1 MTQMMFFLAI
11 PAYNIR
17 PIDMSSLSSSSS
29 TLSKQGGRPKGTTIK
44 STHDLQ
50 ARTIE
55 ASNFAAEEF
64 ERAQLK
70 RRWDGKKWVS
80 KGVYDEIINEAS
92 ARFHLP
98 DTIVLSKE
106 TAQTQIKEGQQI
118 LVMHVGSTSP
128 VLQGKVHLLNL
139 ILKLAAMNQ
148 LITPTEGLALA
159 NSLIN
164 GTSLKE
170 KLKEWKKKI
179 ILHSNT

>member
-1 MTQMMFFLAI
+1 M
-11 PAYNIR
+11 
-17 PIDMSSLSSSSS
+17 
-29 TLSKQGGRPKGTTIK
+29 
-44 STHDLQ
+44 
-50 ARTIE
+50 
-55 ASNFAAEEF
+55 
-64 ERAQLK
+64 
-70 RRWDGKKWVS
+70 
-80 KGVYDEIINEAS
+80 
-92 ARFHLP
+92 P

-170 KLKEWKKKI
+170 KLKE
-179 ILHSNT
+179 